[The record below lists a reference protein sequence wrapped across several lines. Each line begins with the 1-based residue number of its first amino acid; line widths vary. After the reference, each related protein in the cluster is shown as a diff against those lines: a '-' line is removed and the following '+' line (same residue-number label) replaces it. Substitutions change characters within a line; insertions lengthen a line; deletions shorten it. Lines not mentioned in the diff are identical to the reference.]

1 MAILTKEA
9 ILAANDLAKELVSVP
24 EWGGDVYIASMTGA
38 ARDAW
43 EQSLLNKGGGGE
55 VNMQNLRARL
65 VAYTAVDE
73 EGKRLFSDK
82 EAQALG
88 EKSAKALERCVKVA
102 QRLNGLTDTD
112 MEEAK
117 GN

>member
-1 MAILTKEA
+1 MILTKEA
-9 ILAANDLAKELVSVP
+9 ILSAEDLAKELVSVP
-24 EWGGDVYIASMTGA
+24 EWGGEVYIASMTGA

-43 EQSLLNKGGGGE
+43 EQSLLNKGGGE

-73 EGKRLFSDK
+73 KGNRLFSDK
-82 EAQALG
+82 EAKALG

-102 QRLNGLTDTD
+102 QRLNGLTDSD